1 MYSGSCEL
9 SGLSIGEGVL
19 KSNKNEVENGRLGVV
34 DTISLEFKAKWTRL
48 IFLKLRIIEC
58 SIVFLEA

>member
-1 MYSGSCEL
+1 M